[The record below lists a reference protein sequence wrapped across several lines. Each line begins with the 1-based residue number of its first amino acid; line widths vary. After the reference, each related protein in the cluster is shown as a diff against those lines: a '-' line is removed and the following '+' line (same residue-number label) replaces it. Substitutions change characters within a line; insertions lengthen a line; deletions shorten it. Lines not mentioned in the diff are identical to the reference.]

1 MTPNSLATRAGET
14 ASSPSASAIP
24 TAASAIRPALSEG
37 FGLRLG
43 GSCSPQ
49 SSARLPFA
57 PPGFPAFFAA
67 TFVSSA
73 EIDTSKGIDEQGF
86 VRIGGVEQWISVRGD
101 DRSSPVFL
109 ALHGGPGASTAI
121 FGPRTR
127 FWARL
132 GADKVVLLGHSYGS
146 AFALRLARAFP
157 ERYSAYVGTDQ
168 NIHDAGRDD
177 SVHRA
182 LLARLRATR

>member
-1 MTPNSLATRAGET
+1 MPGTYRQSAIAVTPNS
-14 ASSPSASAIP
+14 
-24 TAASAIRPALSEG
+24 
-37 FGLRLG
+37 
-43 GSCSPQ
+43 
-49 SSARLPFA
+49 
-57 PPGFPAFFAA
+57 
-67 TFVSSA
+67 
-73 EIDTSKGIDEQGF
+73 
-86 VRIGGVEQWISVRGD
+86 RIGGVEQWISVRGD
-101 DRSSPVFL
+101 DRSNPVFL
-109 ALHGGPGASTAI
+109 ELHGGPGASTAI

-127 FWARL
+127 SWEKHFTLVRWDMRGTLKTLGHNGPQGQGEMTFERIYADAVEVTDHVRTRL

-146 AFALRLARAFP
+146 AFALRLARASLP